1 MAALALDNTGVEPQ
15 EPPMIQAPTPSY
27 DFDNLLHV
35 QVMAML
41 GVHLGELFD
50 FEALADAC
58 AEDGRYHFLL
68 ASAPLWV
75 HGGVGSPP
83 NAIGIR

>member
-1 MAALALDNTGVEPQ
+1 MGSVQGRRCRRWTQ
-15 EPPMIQAPTPSY
+15 PTPTY

-35 QVMAML
+35 QVMTML

-58 AEDGRYHFLL
+58 AADGRYGFLL
-68 ASAPLWV
+68 TSAQLWV
-75 HGGVGSPP
+75 QGGVGSPP
-83 NAIGIR
+83 NAIAIR